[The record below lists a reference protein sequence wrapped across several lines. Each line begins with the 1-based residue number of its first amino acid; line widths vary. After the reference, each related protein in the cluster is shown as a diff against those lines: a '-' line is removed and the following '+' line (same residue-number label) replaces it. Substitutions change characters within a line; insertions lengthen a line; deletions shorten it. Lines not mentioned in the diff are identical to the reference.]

1 LLLQEKTKHRTGAES
16 NAQRSRLRGG
26 ETWPGLIVPVSET
39 GMGFMKRLLP
49 FFVCFWVCFGLLLP
63 AGAGA
68 EELIRKGETLDLQRC
83 IAIALSRHPGIQAAA
98 GALMA
103 GDSRI
108 GQARSGY
115 YPQLN
120 GSAGYSRTDPTT
132 SAGQVYDSY
141 SSSVSLSQNLYD
153 FGKTSTQVKIQE
165 LNRDS
170 SRSDLDNVRTQVRFG
185 VKQAYFGLLQAGRN
199 RDVSREV
206 VGQFQQH
213 LEQARAF
220 FEVGTKPKFDV
231 TKADVDL
238 SNAKLNLI
246 KAENAFRLARVAL
259 NNAMGLPETP
269 DYDVADQLSSQR
281 VEINLEETIRKAYD
295 RRPDLKAIAVKKQSL
310 EQGIELAR
318 RGNYPSVSGNAGY
331 GWGGGSFPLDQG
343 WNFGAQLNV
352 PLFSGFSTKYQVAEA
367 QANLDVLAANEA
379 LLRQTIDQDVRQA
392 WLNLQEAA
400 DRGAAAELIVRQ
412 AEENLEL
419 ANGRYASGVGSPIE
433 VTDALV
439 AASNAKTAQISALYD
454 YKLAQSSL
462 EKAAGE
468 P

>member
-1 LLLQEKTKHRTGAES
+1 M
-16 NAQRSRLRGG
+16 
-26 ETWPGLIVPVSET
+26 SET
-39 GMGFMKRLLP
+39 GKGFMKRLIL
-49 FFVCFWVCFGLLLP
+49 FFVCFWSLLP
-63 AGAGA
+63 ADAGA
-68 EELIRKGETLDLQRC
+68 EDLIRRGETLDLQRC
-83 IAIALSRHPGIQAAA
+83 IAIAFSRHPGIQAAA
-98 GALMA
+98 GTLRA

-115 YPQLN
+115 YPQVN

-170 SRSDLDNVRTQVRFG
+170 SRSDLDNVRTQVSFG

-199 RDVSREV
+199 RDVSQEV

-213 LEQARAF
+213 LDQARAF

-259 NNAMGLPETP
+259 NNAMGMPEAP
-269 DYDVADQLSSQR
+269 DYEVADQLSSQR
-281 VEINLEETIRKAYD
+281 VEIDLEETIRKAYD
-295 RRPDLKAIAVKKQSL
+295 RRPDLKAIAVMRKSL
-310 EQGIELAR
+310 EQSIELAR
-318 RGNYPSVSGNAGY
+318 KGYYPSVTGNAGY
-331 GWGGGSFPLDQG
+331 GWGGGSFPLYQG
-343 WNFGAQLNV
+343 WSFGAQLNV

-367 QANLDVLAANEA
+367 QANLEVLAANETS
-379 LLRQTIDQDVRQA
+379 LRQTIDQDVKQA

-400 DRGAAAELIVRQ
+400 DRGVAAELIVRQ
-412 AEENLEL
+412 AAENLEL

-439 AASNAKTAQISALYD
+439 AMSNAKTAQISALYD

>member
-1 LLLQEKTKHRTGAES
+1 M
-16 NAQRSRLRGG
+16 QRSRLTGG
-26 ETWPGLIVPVSET
+26 KIRPGLIVPVSET
-39 GMGFMKRLLP
+39 RMGVMKRLFL
-49 FFVCFWVCFGLLLP
+49 FLVCFGVCFGSILP
-63 AGAGA
+63 ARAGA
-68 EELIRKGETLDLQRC
+68 EEPIRKGETLDLQRC
-83 IAIALSRHPGIQAAA
+83 IAIALSRHPVIQAAA
-98 GALMA
+98 GTIRA

-108 GQARSGY
+108 GQARSSY
-115 YPQLN
+115 YPQLY
-120 GSAGYSRTDPTT
+120 GSTGYSRTNPTSATT

-141 SSSVSLSQNLYD
+141 SSSISLSQNLYD

-170 SRSDLDNVRTQVRFG
+170 SRSDLDNIRTQVSFG

-213 LEQARAF
+213 LDQAGAF

-231 TKADVDL
+231 TKAEVDL

-246 KAENAFRLARVAL
+246 KAENAVRLARVAL
-259 NNAMGLPETP
+259 NNAMGLPEAP
-269 DYDVADQLSSQR
+269 DYEVADQLSSQR
-281 VEINLEETIRKAYD
+281 VEIDLDETIRKAYD
-295 RRPDLKAIAVKKQSL
+295 RRPDLKAITVKKQSL
-310 EQGIELAR
+310 EQSIELAR
-318 RGNYPSVSGNAGY
+318 KGYYPSVTGNAGY

-343 WNFGAQLNV
+343 WSFGAQLDV

-367 QANLDVLAANEA
+367 QANLEVLAANEA
-379 LLRQTIDQDVRQA
+379 LLRQTIDQDVKQA

-400 DRGAAAELIVRQ
+400 DRGVAAELIVRQ
-412 AEENLEL
+412 AAENLEL

-439 AASNAKTAQISALYD
+439 VASNAKMSQISALYD

>member
-1 LLLQEKTKHRTGAES
+1 
-16 NAQRSRLRGG
+16 
-26 ETWPGLIVPVSET
+26 
-39 GMGFMKRLLP
+39 MKRLLL
-49 FFVCFWVCFGLLLP
+49 FVVCFGVCFGSILP

-68 EELIRKGETLDLQRC
+68 EELIRKGEMLDLQRC
-83 IAIALSRHPGIQAAA
+83 IAIALSGHPSIQAAA
-98 GALMA
+98 GTLRA

-120 GSAGYSRTDPTT
+120 GSAGYSRTDPT

-165 LNRDS
+165 FNRDS
-170 SRSDLDNVRTQVRFG
+170 SRSDLDNIRTQVSFG
-185 VKQAYFGLLQAGRN
+185 VKQAYFGLLQAGKN

-213 LEQARAF
+213 LDQAKAF

-231 TKADVDL
+231 TKAEVDL
-238 SNAKLNLI
+238 SNAKLTLI

-259 NNAMGLPETP
+259 NNAMGLPEAP
-269 DYDVADQLSSQR
+269 DYEVADQLSFQR
-281 VEINLEETIRKAYD
+281 VEIDLDETIRKAYD

-310 EQGIELAR
+310 EQSIELAR
-318 RGNYPSVSGNAGY
+318 KGYYPYVTGNAGY
-331 GWGGGSFPLDQG
+331 GWGGGAFPLDQG

-367 QANLDVLAANEA
+367 QANLEVLAANEA

-400 DRGAAAELIVRQ
+400 DRGAAAELTVRQ
-412 AEENLEL
+412 AAENLEL

>member
-1 LLLQEKTKHRTGAES
+1 
-16 NAQRSRLRGG
+16 
-26 ETWPGLIVPVSET
+26 
-39 GMGFMKRLLP
+39 MKRLLL
-49 FFVCFWVCFGLLLP
+49 FVVCFWVCFGSILP
-63 AGAGA
+63 LGAGA

-98 GALMA
+98 GTLRA

-108 GQARSGY
+108 GQARSDY

-120 GSAGYSRTDPTT
+120 GSAGYSRTNPTT
-132 SAGQVYDSY
+132 STGQVYDSY

-170 SRSDLDNVRTQVRFG
+170 SRSDLDNVRTQVSFG

-213 LEQARAF
+213 LEQASAF

-231 TKADVDL
+231 TKAEVDL

-246 KAENAFRLARVAL
+246 KAENAVRLARVAL
-259 NNAMGLPETP
+259 NNAMGLPEAP
-269 DYDVADQLSSQR
+269 DYEVADQLSSQR
-281 VEINLEETIRKAYD
+281 VEIDLDETIRKAYD

-310 EQGIELAR
+310 EQSIELAR
-318 RGNYPSVSGNAGY
+318 KGYYPSVTGNAGY
-331 GWGGGSFPLDQG
+331 GWGGGSFPLEQG
-343 WNFGAQLNV
+343 WSFGAQLNV

-379 LLRQTIDQDVRQA
+379 LLRQTIDQDVKQA
-392 WLNLQEAA
+392 WLNLHEAA
-400 DRGAAAELIVRQ
+400 DRGVAAELIVRQ
-412 AEENLEL
+412 AAENLEL

>member
-1 LLLQEKTKHRTGAES
+1 
-16 NAQRSRLRGG
+16 
-26 ETWPGLIVPVSET
+26 
-39 GMGFMKRLLP
+39 MKRLLR
-49 FFVCFWVCFGLLLP
+49 FLICFGVCFGLILP
-63 AGAGA
+63 AEAGA

-83 IAIALSRHPGIQAAA
+83 IAIALSRHPSIQAAA
-98 GALMA
+98 GTLRA

-120 GSAGYSRTDPTT
+120 GAAGYSRTDPTT
-132 SAGQVYDSY
+132 TAAKAYDSY
-141 SSSVSLSQNLYD
+141 SSSLSLSQNLYD

-170 SRSDLDNVRTQVRFG
+170 SRSDLDNVRTQVSFG
-185 VKQAYFGLLQAGRN
+185 VKQAYFGLLQAGKN
-199 RDVSREV
+199 RDVLREV

-213 LEQARAF
+213 LDQAKAF

-231 TKADVDL
+231 TKAEVDL

-246 KAENAFRLARVAL
+246 KAENAFRLGRVAL
-259 NNAMGLPETP
+259 NNAMGLPEAP
-269 DYDVADQLSSQR
+269 DYEVADQLSFQR
-281 VEINLEETIRKAYD
+281 VEINLDETIRRAYD

-318 RGNYPSVSGNAGY
+318 KGYYPSVSGNAGY

-367 QANLDVLAANEA
+367 QANLEVLAANEA
-379 LLRQTIDQDVRQA
+379 SLRQTIFQDVKQA

-400 DRGAAAELIVRQ
+400 DRGAAAELTVRQ
-412 AEENLEL
+412 AAENLEL

>member
-1 LLLQEKTKHRTGAES
+1 
-16 NAQRSRLRGG
+16 
-26 ETWPGLIVPVSET
+26 
-39 GMGFMKRLLP
+39 MKRLLL
-49 FFVCFWVCFGLLLP
+49 FLVVCFGLILP

-68 EELIRKGETLDLQRC
+68 QESIRTGETLDLQHC
-83 IAIALSRHPGIQAAA
+83 IAIALSRHPAIQAAA
-98 GALMA
+98 GTIRA

-115 YPQLN
+115 YPQVA

-132 SAGQVYDSY
+132 SGSDVYNSY
-141 SSSVSLSQNLYD
+141 SSSVALSQNLYD

-170 SRSDLDNVRTQVRFG
+170 SRSDLDNIRNLVSLG
-185 VKQAYFGLLQAGRN
+185 VKQAYFGLLQTGKN
-199 RDVSREV
+199 RDVLREV

-213 LEQARAF
+213 LDQARAF

-231 TKADVDL
+231 TKAEVDL

-246 KAENAFRLARVAL
+246 KAENAFRIARVTL
-259 NNAMGLPETP
+259 NNAMGMPEAP
-269 DYDVADQLSSQR
+269 DYEVTDQLSSQR
-281 VEINLEETIRKAYD
+281 VAIDLDETIRKAYD
-295 RRPDLKAIAVKKQSL
+295 RRPDLKAIAVKRKSL
-310 EQGIELAR
+310 EQSIELAR
-318 RGNYPSVSGNAGY
+318 KGYYPSVTGNAGY

-343 WNFGAQLNV
+343 WSFGAQLNV
-352 PLFSGFSTKYQVAEA
+352 PLFNGFLTRYQVTEA
-367 QANLDVLAANEA
+367 QANLDVLTANEA
-379 LLRQTIDQDVRQA
+379 SLRQTIYQDVKQA

-400 DRGAAAELIVRQ
+400 ERGVAAELTVRQ
-412 AEENLEL
+412 AAENLEL

-439 AASNAKTAQISALYD
+439 AASNAKLAQISSLYD

>member
-1 LLLQEKTKHRTGAES
+1 MISDRCVLSFAGTLFA
-16 NAQRSRLRGG
+16 
-26 ETWPGLIVPVSET
+26 VSEAIKNIEREA
-39 GMGFMKRLLP
+39 GSDMKRLLL
-49 FFVCFWVCFGLLLP
+49 FLVCFGACFGSILP
-63 AGAGA
+63 AAGA
-68 EELIRKGETLDLQRC
+68 EELVRKGEMLDLQRC
-83 IAIALSRHPGIQAAA
+83 IAIAMERHPGIQAGA
-98 GALMA
+98 GTLRA
-103 GDSRI
+103 GESRI

-115 YPQLN
+115 YPQLY
-120 GSAGYSRTDPTT
+120 GSADYSRTEPMTSAT
-132 SAGQVYDSY
+132 MSAGQAYDSY

-153 FGKTSTQVKIQE
+153 FGKTATQVKIQE
-165 LNRDS
+165 FNRDS
-170 SRSDLDNVRTQVRFG
+170 SRSDLDNIRTQVSFR

-199 RDVSREV
+199 RDVSREM

-213 LEQARAF
+213 LDQAGAF

-231 TKADVDL
+231 TKAEVDL

-259 NNAMGLPETP
+259 NNAMGLPEAP
-269 DYDVADQLSSQR
+269 DYEVADQLSSQR
-281 VEINLEETIRKAYD
+281 VAIDLNETLRKAYD

-310 EQGIELAR
+310 EQSIELAR
-318 RGNYPSVSGNAGY
+318 KGYYPSVTGNAGY

-343 WNFGAQLNV
+343 WSVGAQLNV
-352 PLFSGFSTKYQVAEA
+352 TLFSGFSTKYQVAEA
-367 QANLDVLAANEA
+367 QANLEVLAANEA
-379 LLRQTIDQDVRQA
+379 LLRQTIDQDVKQA

-400 DRGAAAELIVRQ
+400 DRGVAAELIVRQ
-412 AEENLEL
+412 AAENLEL
-419 ANGRYASGVGSPIE
+419 ANGRYTSGVGSPIE

-439 AASNAKTAQISALYD
+439 AASNAKMAQISALYD

>member
-1 LLLQEKTKHRTGAES
+1 MISDRCSLSSAGMLFA
-16 NAQRSRLRGG
+16 
-26 ETWPGLIVPVSET
+26 VSEAVKNI
-39 GMGFMKRLLP
+39 GQEVGSDMKKFLL
-49 FFVCFWVCFGLLLP
+49 FLVCFWSLLP
-63 AGAGA
+63 AAGA
-68 EELIRKGETLDLQRC
+68 EDPVRKGDVLDLRRC
-83 IAIALSRHPGIQAAA
+83 IAIAMERHPGIQAAA
-98 GALMA
+98 GTIRA
-103 GDSRI
+103 GESRI

-120 GSAGYSRTDPTT
+120 GSAGYSRTDPTA

-141 SSSVSLSQNLYD
+141 SSSLALSQNLYD

-170 SRSDLDNVRTQVRFG
+170 SRSDLDNIRTQVSFG
-185 VKQAYFGLLQAGRN
+185 VKQAYFGLLQTGRN
-199 RDVSREV
+199 RDVSREL
-206 VGQFQQH
+206 VGQFRQH
-213 LEQARAF
+213 LDQARAF

-231 TKADVDL
+231 TKAEVDL

-259 NNAMGLPETP
+259 NNAMGLPEAP
-269 DYDVADQLSSQR
+269 DYEVADQLSSQR
-281 VEINLEETIRKAYD
+281 VEIDLNEILRKAYD

-318 RGNYPSVSGNAGY
+318 KGYYPSVTGNAGY
-331 GWGGGSFPLDQG
+331 GWGGGTFPLDQG
-343 WNFGAQLNV
+343 WSIGAQLNV

-367 QANLDVLAANEA
+367 QANLEVLAANEA
-379 LLRQTIDQDVRQA
+379 LLRQTIDQDVKQA
-392 WLNLQEAA
+392 WLNLNEAA
-400 DRGAAAELIVRQ
+400 DRGAAAELVVRQ
-412 AEENLEL
+412 AAENLDL

>member
-1 LLLQEKTKHRTGAES
+1 
-16 NAQRSRLRGG
+16 
-26 ETWPGLIVPVSET
+26 
-39 GMGFMKRLLP
+39 MGFMKRLLL
-49 FFVCFWVCFGLLLP
+49 FFVCFGVCFGSILP

-98 GALMA
+98 GTLRA

-132 SAGQVYDSY
+132 SAGQAYDSY

-170 SRSDLDNVRTQVRFG
+170 SRSDLDNIRTQVSFG

-199 RDVSREV
+199 RDVSREM

-213 LEQARAF
+213 LDQARAF

-231 TKADVDL
+231 TKAEVDL

-246 KAENAFRLARVAL
+246 KAENVFRLARVAL
-259 NNAMGLPETP
+259 NNAMGLPEAP
-269 DYDVADQLSSQR
+269 DYEVADQLSSQR
-281 VEINLEETIRKAYD
+281 VEIDLEETIRKAYD

-310 EQGIELAR
+310 EQSIELAR
-318 RGNYPSVSGNAGY
+318 KGYYPSVTGNAGY

-343 WNFGAQLNV
+343 WSFGAQLNV

-379 LLRQTIDQDVRQA
+379 LLRQTIDQDVKQA

-412 AEENLEL
+412 AAENLEL

>member
-1 LLLQEKTKHRTGAES
+1 
-16 NAQRSRLRGG
+16 
-26 ETWPGLIVPVSET
+26 
-39 GMGFMKRLLP
+39 MKKLFL
-49 FFVCFWVCFGLLLP
+49 FLVCFGVCFGSILP

-68 EELIRKGETLDLQRC
+68 EELIRKGEMLDLQRC
-83 IAIALSRHPGIQAAA
+83 IAIALSGHPSIQAAA
-98 GALMA
+98 GTLRA

-120 GSAGYSRTDPTT
+120 GSAGYSRTDPT

-165 LNRDS
+165 FNRDS
-170 SRSDLDNVRTQVRFG
+170 SRSDLDNIRTQVSFG
-185 VKQAYFGLLQAGRN
+185 VKQTYFGLLQAGKN

-213 LEQARAF
+213 LDQAKAF

-231 TKADVDL
+231 TKAEVDL
-238 SNAKLNLI
+238 SNAKLTLI

-259 NNAMGLPETP
+259 NNAMGLPEAP
-269 DYDVADQLSSQR
+269 DYEVADQLSFQR
-281 VEINLEETIRKAYD
+281 VEIDLDETIRKAYD

-310 EQGIELAR
+310 EQSIELAR
-318 RGNYPSVSGNAGY
+318 KGYYPYVTGNAGY
-331 GWGGGSFPLDQG
+331 GWGGGAFPLDQG

-367 QANLDVLAANEA
+367 QANLEVLAANEA

-400 DRGAAAELIVRQ
+400 DRGAAAELTVRQ
-412 AEENLEL
+412 AAENLEL

>member
-1 LLLQEKTKHRTGAES
+1 M
-16 NAQRSRLRGG
+16 QRSRLTGG
-26 ETWPGLIVPVSET
+26 KIRPGLIVPVSET
-39 GMGFMKRLLP
+39 RMGVMKRLFL
-49 FFVCFWVCFGLLLP
+49 FLVCFGVCFGSILP
-63 AGAGA
+63 ARAGA
-68 EELIRKGETLDLQRC
+68 EEPIRKGETLDLQRC
-83 IAIALSRHPGIQAAA
+83 IAIALSRHPVIQAAA
-98 GALMA
+98 GTIRA

-120 GSAGYSRTDPTT
+120 GSAGYSRTNPTTSARTDPTT
-132 SAGQVYDSY
+132 SAGQAYDSY

-170 SRSDLDNVRTQVRFG
+170 SRSDLDNIRTQVSFG

-213 LEQARAF
+213 LDQAGAF

-231 TKADVDL
+231 TKAEVDL

-246 KAENAFRLARVAL
+246 KAENAVRLARVAL
-259 NNAMGLPETP
+259 NNAMGLPEAP
-269 DYDVADQLSSQR
+269 DYEVADQLSSQR
-281 VEINLEETIRKAYD
+281 VEIDLDETIRKAYD
-295 RRPDLKAIAVKKQSL
+295 RRPDLKAITVKKQSL
-310 EQGIELAR
+310 EQSIELAR
-318 RGNYPSVSGNAGY
+318 KGYYPSVTGNAGY

-343 WNFGAQLNV
+343 WSFGAQLDV

-367 QANLDVLAANEA
+367 QANLEVLAANEA
-379 LLRQTIDQDVRQA
+379 LLRQTIDQDVKQA

-400 DRGAAAELIVRQ
+400 DRGVAAELIVRQ
-412 AEENLEL
+412 AAENLEL

-439 AASNAKTAQISALYD
+439 AASNAKMAQISALYD